1 MRVRMRPVTIVI
13 TVLVLVALAAGAF
26 FLNSSVES
34 AQRSGGF
41 DPKTTVT
48 IKVDK
53 EQYKAGEEVKII
65 VKNEGPSDATFLS
78 ASLGLIVRDDQNRV
92 VFAFVGA
99 QVVTT
104 LKAGESREF
113 EWNQKDG
120 KGEAVEHGTYTAT
133 VVFSDDRGLESRVSA
148 TIKIVQ

>member
-1 MRVRMRPVTIVI
+1 MRPVTLIVV
-13 TVLVLVALAAGAF
+13 VLLLAALAAGVF
-26 FLNSSVES
+26 FLNSSLES
-34 AQRSGGF
+34 AQKSGGF
-41 DPKTTVT
+41 ESKTTVT
-48 IKVDK
+48 VKADK
-53 EQYKAGEEVKII
+53 EQYKVGEKVKII

-78 ASLGLIVRDDQNRV
+78 ASLGLIIRDDQNRV

-99 QVVTT
+99 QVLTT

-120 KGEAVEHGTYTAT
+120 KGEAVESGAYTAT